1 MADDAAPTREVL
13 CLAGKCFEPTI
24 NVLFQGITNGSQA
37 IPSLDVKLEDS
48 TQVKAL
54 ALVQKAA
61 EARFL
66 RELTPVELTD
76 VVIYATAAPAL
87 MGKKKITG
95 EELCVCTEFEDEEPA
110 GPLWIIVEI
119 INAVIARARASAA
132 DQLRTS
138 STGRS
143 KPRPA
148 SATSLFPTPNLQL
161 SWARSAACSRR
172 PSSAPRSSTQRRTAS
187 LSYSSRR
194 ESQSTAATLRS
205 SNVTLRQCGVL
216 QRWYAQHPF

>member
-132 DQLRTS
+132 DQLYRALKTEAGMS
-138 STGRS
+138 NISFSDTNFAALLGKKCCVLTKALQRS
-143 KPRPA
+143 KV
-148 SATSLFPTPNLQL
+148 
-161 SWARSAACSRR
+161 
-172 PSSAPRSSTQRRTAS
+172 
-187 LSYSSRR
+187 
-194 ESQSTAATLRS
+194 EHTAADGKFVILIEERVAKYRS
-205 SNVTLRQCGVL
+205 DLALLKRDLETMRGAAEMVR
-216 QRWYAQHPF
+216 AAPF